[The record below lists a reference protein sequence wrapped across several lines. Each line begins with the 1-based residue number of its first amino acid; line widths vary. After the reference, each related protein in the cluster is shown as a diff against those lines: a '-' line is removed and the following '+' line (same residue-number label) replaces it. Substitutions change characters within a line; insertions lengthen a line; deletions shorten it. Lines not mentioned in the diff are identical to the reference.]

1 MYHNVKK
8 KMTKEPNENK
18 LSNNVTLFVPLEKV
32 DSINFHP
39 KIKWIEGM
47 TPDETWSCTFTD
59 AMVDNLVEKTKF

>member
-8 KMTKEPNENK
+8 KMANENK
-18 LSNNVTLFVPLEKV
+18 LSNNVILFVPLEKV

-39 KIKWIEGM
+39 KIEWIEGM
-47 TPDETWSCTFTD
+47 TLDETWSCLFAD